1 MQTKN
6 EHGFTLI
13 ELMIVVAII
22 AVLAAIAVPAYQD
35 YIARA
40 QVTEGLA
47 LATSAKAGLVD
58 YYNDR
63 GVFPADNNGA
73 HMPSPA
79 SINGRY
85 VTSVSVGNGDG
96 SIRILFSPNAN
107 ARIQGQEL
115 LLAASAGGG
124 SVHWTCSGV
133 DRRYLPTPCN

>member
-1 MQTKN
+1 MQTKS

-22 AVLAAIAVPAYQD
+22 AILAAIAVPAYQD

-47 LATSAKAGLVD
+47 LATSAKVGVLD

-63 GVFPADNNGA
+63 GVFPADNDDA
-73 HMPSPA
+73 HMPSPV
-79 SINGRY
+79 SISGRY
-85 VTSVSVGNGDG
+85 VTSVSVGTRDG
-96 SIRILFSPNAN
+96 NIRILFSPNAN

-115 LLAASAGGG
+115 LLTASANGG
-124 SVHWTCSGV
+124 SVHWTCNGI